1 MDILERIYPKV
12 SRLEDFLQVLDGCPP
27 LYIPKDKAGYKAFL
41 HSTLVGIPSSHLNYK
56 GPLDY
61 TQHSDHMEVINRV
74 MRRLQR
80 QGRSGKNVILNGFSS
95 WRSEGECAGNIDV
108 PNNNVDQL
116 KIPFW
121 RKLLSRI
128 GDELMMHILENLS
141 IFAAAPPSCYIQLTG
156 FPVSLLI
163 SSTPS
168 NTSPT
173 KSSMKEGKSCQFEDE
188 KNVRCKRKRGERE
201 GHDEGNAKFLKTE
214 QGAHRI
220 HPREDRSYCI
230 LNACYSKRLGHS
242 WSRHDFMSMYP
253 ASNSGAQRLTQHIFS
268 SSCESASTSGKSD
281 AVTRHLVKGR
291 DEDGIQGD
299 NKFKKRKKL
308 QRTCR
313 RLIKVQTLL
322 KTLLAQHR
330 KLNLKSILK
339 HQCPINIPQ
348 ESNTKKVSATPP
360 PSIESVSS
368 EKSLI
373 ELRNESQQEGYSPK
387 VFQRKKPHRRVL
399 GSTQLSGV
407 GFLINS
413 CSVLLTHSHHGTYS
427 QRKIKKTAER
437 PLPSDATAPNA
448 TDESTISDSM
458 QSRVKKIRRCKVKT
472 GKGTRLP
479 DDAATL
485 IKMQS
490 DPWQVCLFLRQ
501 VLLKAVPDELWG
513 SVHNRNVF
521 FKGVKKFVELG
532 RFERL
537 SLRELT
543 EQMRAEDCE
552 WAQLEKFKGHDPPFT
567 SLVKQR
573 QLVTDYFH
581 WLMVGYT
588 IPLIMMCFYVT
599 ETASS
604 RNQLIFYRTPVWIP
618 LEKTGIQDYV
628 ANGVMKPIEE
638 VEVMKRISAGQT
650 LGISRLRFI
659 PKTKSLRPITRMGK
673 SVISEKKG
681 LSVRLL
687 LQDLFDVLSF
697 HKVHEPTMMGSSLL
711 GIDGI
716 YYKVLKFI
724 QDRKERK
731 DTRPLYFVKVD
742 IEKCYDSIKHRKLL
756 QIISMLLQGQD
767 KPDEYFIQRYV
778 TVTKAASTSSGLQ
791 KMTHRHVTTEMSIFH
806 RQLIEMA
813 KRGQMK
819 NAIII
824 NQVHTVK
831 VTPKELLHRLE
842 QHVTSDIVKSGKKY
856 YWRHDGISQ
865 GSILS
870 SLLCSIFY
878 AHLERCYLS
887 DIDQE
892 GLMMRLIDDFLLVTP
907 HLDKAQ
913 RFLHLLLSGV
923 EQYGCSANPTKT
935 LVNFDFMFDGQMVP
949 RSTELFPW
957 CGIVFNTQTLN
968 ISNDYT
974 KYNNVSI
981 RYTLT
986 MNKDAALHNM
996 RTKLIWSL
1004 KAKNVSIFMDPLI
1017 NSFRTIVV
1025 NVYHLL
1031 LLLGYRFHSYYHC
1044 LANCIQK
1051 NTRPLQFYNMWA
1063 SCVRIFHAYIISKLR
1078 RDNREDTET
1087 TFPLTINTVNWIG
1100 LKAFETKLSQHRGS
1114 YHPIIKLVTTHRRK
1128 AAQKMKLQE
1137 DEKMMDPIAPS
1148 YG

>member
-12 SRLEDFLQVLDGCPP
+12 SRLEDFLRGLDGCPP
-27 LYIPKDKAGYKAFL
+27 LYLPKDKAGYKAFL
-41 HSTLVGIPSSHLNYK
+41 HSTLVGIPSSHVYYK

-95 WRSEGECAGNIDV
+95 WRSEGDCAGNIDV

-168 NTSPT
+168 NTSPI
-173 KSSMKEGKSCQFEDE
+173 KLSMKEGKSCQFEDE
-188 KNVRCKRKRGERE
+188 KKVRCKRQRGERE

-242 WSRHDFMSMYP
+242 WSRHDFMSVYP
-253 ASNSGAQRLTQHIFS
+253 ASNSGAQRLTRHIFS
-268 SSCESASTSGKSD
+268 SSCESALTSGKSD
-281 AVTRHLVKGR
+281 AVTRYLVKGR
-291 DEDGIQGD
+291 DDDGIQGD
-299 NKFKKRKKL
+299 NKVKKRKKL

-313 RLIKVQTLL
+313 RLIKVQNLL

-330 KLNLKSILK
+330 KLNLKSILN
-339 HQCPINIPQ
+339 HQCPMNIPQ

-360 PSIESVSS
+360 PSSESVSS

-387 VFQRKKPHRRVL
+387 VFQRKKPHRRVP
-399 GSTQLSGV
+399 GNTQLCGV
-407 GFLINS
+407 GISNNS
-413 CSVLLTHSHHGTYS
+413 CSVLLTQSHHDTYS
-427 QRKIKKTAER
+427 QRKIKKKTER
-437 PLPSDATAPNA
+437 PFPSDATAPNA
-448 TDESTISDSM
+448 TAKSTISDSM

-472 GKGTRLP
+472 GKGKRLP

-501 VLLKAVPDELWG
+501 VLLKAVRYELWG

-521 FKGVKKFVELG
+521 FKGVKKFVGLG

-543 EQMRAEDCE
+543 EEIRAEDCE

-567 SLVKQR
+567 SVVKQR
-573 QLVTDYFH
+573 QLVTDFFH

-604 RNQLIFYRTPVWIP
+604 RNQLIFYRTPVWIL
-618 LEKTGIQDYV
+618 LEKIGIQNYV

-638 VEVMKRISAGQT
+638 GEVMKRISTGQT

-697 HKVHEPTMMGSSLL
+697 HKVHEPSMMGSSLL

-716 YYKVLKFI
+716 YNKVLKFI
-724 QDRKERK
+724 QDRKERN

-767 KPDEYFIQRYV
+767 KPDEYFIQRYM

-791 KMTHRHVTTEMSIFH
+791 KMTHRRVTTEMSIFH

-824 NQVHTVK
+824 NKVHTVK

-842 QHVTSDIVKSGKKY
+842 QHVTSDIVK
-856 YWRHDGISQ
+856 
-865 GSILS
+865 
-870 SLLCSIFY
+870 
-878 AHLERCYLS
+878 
-887 DIDQE
+887 
-892 GLMMRLIDDFLLVTP
+892 LMMRLIDDFLLVTP
-907 HLDKAQ
+907 HLNKAQ

-935 LVNFDFMFDGQMVP
+935 LVNFDFMFNGQMVP

-974 KYNNVSI
+974 KYDNISI

-1063 SCVRIFHAYIISKLR
+1063 SCVRIFHDYVISKLR
-1078 RDNREDTET
+1078 RDNREDAET

-1114 YHPIIKLVTTHRRK
+1114 YHPIIKLVKTHRRK
-1128 AAQKMKLQE
+1128 AAQKMGKAMLGVIE
-1137 DEKMMDPIAPS
+1137 DMTNPDLPVDFKKMRR
-1148 YG
+1148 